1 MTLISGASHGIAFS
15 SLGLDPILLKI
26 GPFSLRWYSLAYL
39 AGILCGWLYLT
50 YLTRD
55 PDAPLKQ
62 GDADELVAWATLGVI
77 VGGRLA
83 YVLFYDPA
91 PYLADPI
98 SIFALWHGGMSF
110 HGGAFGVGLAI
121 FLYCRSRKL
130 NWLRVLDYVAMCA
143 PFGLMLGRIAN
154 FINGELWGR
163 LTSLPWG
170 IIFPDGGPL
179 PRHPSQLYEALL
191 EGPVLFLILW
201 VVYRYTSARS
211 RPGVLTGTFALGY
224 GIMRFLVEF
233 VREPDQQLIGFAAA
247 SGLHMGQ
254 WLCIPMILGGVALIV
269 SGMNRKHPK
278 SVLKASMNSEVI
290 D

>member
-1 MTLISGASHGIAFS
+1 
-15 SLGLDPILLKI
+15 
-26 GPFSLRWYSLAYL
+26 
-39 AGILCGWLYLT
+39 
-50 YLTRD
+50 
-55 PDAPLKQ
+55 
-62 GDADELVAWATLGVI
+62 
-77 VGGRLA
+77 
-83 YVLFYDPA
+83 
-91 PYLADPI
+91 
-98 SIFALWHGGMSF
+98 
-110 HGGAFGVGLAI
+110 
-121 FLYCRSRKL
+121 
-130 NWLRVLDYVAMCA
+130 MCA

-254 WLCIPMILGGVALIV
+254 WLCIPMILGSVALIV